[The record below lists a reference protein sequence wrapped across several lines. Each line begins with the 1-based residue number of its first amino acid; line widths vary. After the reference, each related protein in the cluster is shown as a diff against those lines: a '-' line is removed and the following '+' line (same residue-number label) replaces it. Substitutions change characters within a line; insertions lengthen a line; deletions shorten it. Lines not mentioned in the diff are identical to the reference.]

1 MEAKKKNNKAWFLVL
16 PVVFVVAFT
25 AIIPLM
31 AVANY
36 SLQDI
41 QGADNRLFVGL
52 DFFKRV
58 ATDPNVQDAFARN
71 INLSMQIL
79 LIQIPLGIFL
89 ARIMPKSG
97 WKASAALVVVAI
109 PLIIPWNVVGTTWR
123 IFTRSDIGLG
133 GVLVNQFTDY
143 NISASTFDAW
153 VTILVMDTWHWTPL
167 VTLLVYAGLR
177 SIPQAYYQAAAI
189 DGASALAVF
198 RFVELPKLKRVLMI
212 ALLLRFM
219 DSFMMYTEPFVV
231 TGGGPGSSTQTLS
244 ILLTTIAIGQFDIG
258 VAGAFSLMY
267 FLFIQIFSF
276 LFFTV
281 LTLDERP
288 GATKVTPKDKRK
300 SKEEEEK
307 PEKPVNSKLKKVLK

>member
-1 MEAKKKNNKAWFLVL
+1 MDSKKKNNKAWFLVL

-41 QGADNRLFVGL
+41 QGFDNRLFVGL
-52 DFFKRV
+52 DFFKKV
-58 ATDPNVQDAFARN
+58 ATDPNIQDAFQRN
-71 INLSMQIL
+71 LLLSAQIL
-79 LIQIPLGIFL
+79 LIQIPLGIFI
-89 ARIMPKSG
+89 ARLMPRSG

-109 PLIIPWNVVGTTWR
+109 PLIIPWNVIGTTWQ

-133 GVLVNQFTDY
+133 GVLANQFVEY
-143 NISASTFDAW
+143 NPTASEFDAW
-153 VTILVMDTWHWTPL
+153 ITILVMDTWHWTPL
-167 VTLLVYAGLR
+167 VALLVYAGLR
-177 SIPQAYYQAAAI
+177 SIPPAYYQAAAI
-189 DGASALAVF
+189 DSASPMAIF
-198 RFVELPKLKRVLMI
+198 RFVELPKLRRVLMI
-212 ALLLRFM
+212 AILLRFM

-231 TGGGPGSSTQTLS
+231 TGGGPGDSTTTLS

-276 LFFTV
+276 IFFTV

-288 GATKVTPKDKRK
+288 GATKITKREK
-300 SKEEEEK
+300 KKKEKELKLEGSEK
-307 PEKPVNSKLKKVLK
+307 

>member
-1 MEAKKKNNKAWFLVL
+1 MEGKKKNNKAWFLVL
-16 PVVFVVAFT
+16 PVVFVVALT
-25 AIIPLM
+25 AVIPLM

-41 QGADNRLFVGL
+41 QGASNRLFVGL

-58 ATDPNVQDAFARN
+58 ATDPNIQDAFVRN
-71 INLSMQIL
+71 LNLSIQIL
-79 LIQIPLGIFL
+79 FIQIPLGIFL
-89 ARIMPKSG
+89 ARLMPRSG
-97 WKASAALVVVAI
+97 WKASAALVVMAI

-123 IFTRSDIGLG
+123 IFTRGDIGLG
-133 GVLVNQFTDY
+133 GVLVNQFFEY
-143 NISASTFDAW
+143 NLSEDTTDAW

-189 DGASALAVF
+189 DGASPMAVF
-198 RFVELPKLKRVLMI
+198 RFVELPKLRRVLMI
-212 ALLLRFM
+212 AILLRFM

-276 LFFTV
+276 VFFTV

-288 GATKVTPKDKRK
+288 GATRVTSKQKKALKQKQPDQVSSKPKQVQK
-300 SKEEEEK
+300 
-307 PEKPVNSKLKKVLK
+307 

>member
-1 MEAKKKNNKAWFLVL
+1 MDSKKKNNKAWFLVL

-25 AIIPLM
+25 AIVPLM

-41 QGADNRLFVGL
+41 QGFDNRLFVGL
-52 DFFKRV
+52 DFFKKV
-58 ATDPNVQDAFARN
+58 ATDPNIQDAFQRN
-71 INLSMQIL
+71 LLLSAQLL
-79 LIQIPLGIFL
+79 LIQIPLGIFI
-89 ARIMPKSG
+89 ARLMPRSG

-109 PLIIPWNVVGTTWR
+109 PLIIPWNVIGTTWQ

-133 GVLVNQFTDY
+133 GVLANLFFEY
-143 NISASTFDAW
+143 NVTASETDAW
-153 VTILVMDTWHWTPL
+153 ATILVMDTWHWTPL
-167 VTLLVYAGLR
+167 VALLVYAGLR
-177 SIPQAYYQAAAI
+177 SIPSAYYQAAAI
-189 DGASALAVF
+189 DSASPMAIF
-198 RFVELPKLKRVLMI
+198 RFVELPKLRRVLMI
-212 ALLLRFM
+212 AILLRFM

-231 TGGGPGSSTQTLS
+231 TGGGPGDSTTTLS

-276 LFFTV
+276 IFFTV

-288 GATKVTPKDKRK
+288 GATKVTRREKMK
-300 SKEEEEK
+300 KERQLKLEGSEK
-307 PEKPVNSKLKKVLK
+307 

>member
-1 MEAKKKNNKAWFLVL
+1 MEVKKKNNKAWFLVL

-41 QGADNRLFVGL
+41 QGASNRIFVGL

-58 ATDPNVQDAFARN
+58 ATDPNIQDAFVRN
-71 INLSMQIL
+71 VNLSIQIL
-79 LIQIPLGIFL
+79 FIQIPLGIFL
-89 ARIMPKSG
+89 ARLMPRSG
-97 WKASAALVVVAI
+97 WKASAALVVMAI

-133 GVLVNQFTDY
+133 GVMVNQFFDY
-143 NISASTFDAW
+143 NLSEDTTDAW
-153 VTILVMDTWHWTPL
+153 ITILVMDTWHWTPL

-189 DGASALAVF
+189 DGASPLAVF

-244 ILLTTIAIGQFDIG
+244 ILLTTIAIGQFDLG

-276 LFFTV
+276 VFFTV

-288 GATKVTPKDKRK
+288 GATKVAPKQKKVADPNKQTKPVTSK
-300 SKEEEEK
+300 SK
-307 PEKPVNSKLKKVLK
+307 KVQK

>member
-1 MEAKKKNNKAWFLVL
+1 MDFKKKNNKAWFLVL

-25 AIIPLM
+25 AIVPLM

-41 QGADNRLFVGL
+41 QGYDNRLFVGL
-52 DFFKRV
+52 DFFKKV
-58 ATDPNVQDAFARN
+58 ATDPNIQDAFQRN
-71 INLSMQIL
+71 LLLSAQIL
-79 LIQIPLGIFL
+79 LIQIPLGIFI
-89 ARIMPKSG
+89 ARLMPRSG

-109 PLIIPWNVVGTTWR
+109 PLIIPWNVIGTTWQ

-133 GVLVNQFTDY
+133 GVLANLFFEY
-143 NISASTFDAW
+143 NVTASETDAW
-153 VTILVMDTWHWTPL
+153 ATILVMDTWHWTPL
-167 VTLLVYAGLR
+167 VALLVYAGLR
-177 SIPQAYYQAAAI
+177 SIPPAYYQAAAI
-189 DGASALAVF
+189 DSASPMAIF
-198 RFVELPKLKRVLMI
+198 RFVELPKLRRVLMI
-212 ALLLRFM
+212 AILLRFM

-231 TGGGPGSSTQTLS
+231 TGGGPGDSTTTLS

-276 LFFTV
+276 IFFTV

-288 GATKVTPKDKRK
+288 GATKVTKREK
-300 SKEEEEK
+300 KKKEKQLKLEGSEK
-307 PEKPVNSKLKKVLK
+307 

>member
-1 MEAKKKNNKAWFLVL
+1 MDGKKKNNRAWFLVL

-41 QGADNRLFVGL
+41 QGASNRLFVGL

-58 ATDPNVQDAFARN
+58 ATDPNIQDAFTRN
-71 INLSMQIL
+71 LTLSAQIL

-89 ARIMPKSG
+89 ARLMPRSG

-133 GVLVNQFTDY
+133 GVLVNQFFDY
-143 NISASTFDAW
+143 NLSEDTTDAW
-153 VTILVMDTWHWTPL
+153 ATILVMDTWHWTPL

-189 DGASALAVF
+189 DGASRMAVF
-198 RFVELPKLKRVLMI
+198 RFVELPKLRRVLMI
-212 ALLLRFM
+212 AILLRFM

-276 LFFTV
+276 IFFTV

-288 GATKVTPKDKRK
+288 GATKVTPK
-300 SKEEEEK
+300 EK
-307 PEKPVNSKLKKVLK
+307 KAAKLAKQPKQVRSKLEKVQK

>member
-1 MEAKKKNNKAWFLVL
+1 MDAKKKNNKAWFLVL

-58 ATDPNVQDAFARN
+58 ATDPNIQDAFARN
-71 INLSMQIL
+71 LTLSMQVL

-89 ARIMPKSG
+89 ARLMPKSG

-133 GVLVNQFTDY
+133 GVLVNKFTDY
-143 NISASTFDAW
+143 NLSESTFDAW

-212 ALLLRFM
+212 AILLRFM

-288 GATKVTPKDKRK
+288 GATKVTPKAKK
-300 SKEEEEK
+300 KLSEEEK
-307 PEKPVNSKLKKVLK
+307 RVNSKLKKVLK

>member
-1 MEAKKKNNKAWFLVL
+1 MDSKKKNNKAWFLVL

-41 QGADNRLFVGL
+41 QGFDNRLFVGL

-58 ATDPNVQDAFARN
+58 ATDPNIQDAFQRN
-71 INLSMQIL
+71 LLLSAQIL
-79 LIQIPLGIFL
+79 LIQIPLGIFI
-89 ARIMPKSG
+89 ARLMPRSG

-109 PLIIPWNVVGTTWR
+109 PLIIPWNVIGTTWQ

-133 GVLVNQFTDY
+133 GVLANQFVEY
-143 NISASTFDAW
+143 NPTASEFDAW
-153 VTILVMDTWHWTPL
+153 ITILVMDTWHWTPL
-167 VTLLVYAGLR
+167 VALLVYAGLR
-177 SIPQAYYQAAAI
+177 SIPPAYYQAAAI
-189 DGASALAVF
+189 DSASPMAIF
-198 RFVELPKLKRVLMI
+198 RFVELPKLRRVLMI
-212 ALLLRFM
+212 AILLRFM

-231 TGGGPGSSTQTLS
+231 TGGGPGDSTTTLS

-276 LFFTV
+276 IFFTV

-288 GATKVTPKDKRK
+288 GATKITKREK
-300 SKEEEEK
+300 KKKEKELKLEGSEK
-307 PEKPVNSKLKKVLK
+307 

>member
-1 MEAKKKNNKAWFLVL
+1 MDSKKKNNKAWFLVL

-25 AIIPLM
+25 AIVPLM

-41 QGADNRLFVGL
+41 QGFDNRLFVGL
-52 DFFKRV
+52 DFFKKV
-58 ATDPNVQDAFARN
+58 ATDPNIQNAFQRN
-71 INLSMQIL
+71 LLLSAQIL
-79 LIQIPLGIFL
+79 LIQIPLGIFI
-89 ARIMPKSG
+89 ARLMPRSG

-109 PLIIPWNVVGTTWR
+109 PLIIPWNVIGTTWQ

-133 GVLVNQFTDY
+133 GVLANQFVEY
-143 NISASTFDAW
+143 NPTASEFDAW

-167 VTLLVYAGLR
+167 VALLVYAGLR

-189 DGASALAVF
+189 DSASPMAIF
-198 RFVELPKLKRVLMI
+198 RFVELPKLRRVLMI
-212 ALLLRFM
+212 AILLRFM

-231 TGGGPGSSTQTLS
+231 TGGGPGDSTTTLS

-276 LFFTV
+276 IFFTV

-288 GATKVTPKDKRK
+288 GATKVTKREK
-300 SKEEEEK
+300 KKKEKELKLEGSEK
-307 PEKPVNSKLKKVLK
+307 

>member
-1 MEAKKKNNKAWFLVL
+1 MDSKKKNNKAWFLVL

-41 QGADNRLFVGL
+41 QGFDNRLFVGL
-52 DFFKRV
+52 DFFKKV
-58 ATDPNVQDAFARN
+58 ATDPNIQDAFQRN
-71 INLSMQIL
+71 LLLSAQIL
-79 LIQIPLGIFL
+79 LIQIPLGIFI
-89 ARIMPKSG
+89 ARLMPRSG

-109 PLIIPWNVVGTTWR
+109 PLIIPWNVIGTTWQ

-133 GVLVNQFTDY
+133 GVLANQFVEY
-143 NISASTFDAW
+143 NPTASEFDAW

-167 VTLLVYAGLR
+167 VALLVYAGLR
-177 SIPQAYYQAAAI
+177 SIPPAYYQAAAI
-189 DGASALAVF
+189 DSASPMAIF
-198 RFVELPKLKRVLMI
+198 RFVELPKLRRVLMI
-212 ALLLRFM
+212 AILLRFM

-231 TGGGPGSSTQTLS
+231 TGGGPGDSTTTLS

-276 LFFTV
+276 IFFTV

-288 GATKVTPKDKRK
+288 GATKVTKREK
-300 SKEEEEK
+300 KKKEKELKLEGSEK
-307 PEKPVNSKLKKVLK
+307 

>member
-1 MEAKKKNNKAWFLVL
+1 MDGKKKNNRAWFLVL

-41 QGADNRLFVGL
+41 QGASNRLFVGL

-58 ATDPNVQDAFARN
+58 ATDPNIQDAFTRN
-71 INLSMQIL
+71 LTLSAQIL

-89 ARIMPKSG
+89 ARLMPRSG

-133 GVLVNQFTDY
+133 GVLVNQFFDY
-143 NISASTFDAW
+143 NLSEDTTDAW
-153 VTILVMDTWHWTPL
+153 ATILVMDTWHWTPL

-189 DGASALAVF
+189 DGASRMAVF
-198 RFVELPKLKRVLMI
+198 RFVELPKLRRVLMI
-212 ALLLRFM
+212 AILLRFM

-244 ILLTTIAIGQFDIG
+244 ILLTTIAIGQFDLG

-276 LFFTV
+276 IFFTV

-288 GATKVTPKDKRK
+288 GATKVTPK
-300 SKEEEEK
+300 EK
-307 PEKPVNSKLKKVLK
+307 KAAKVEQQAEKASSKLKKVQK

>member
-1 MEAKKKNNKAWFLVL
+1 MDSKKKNNKAWFLVL

-41 QGADNRLFVGL
+41 QGASNRLFVGL

-58 ATDPNVQDAFARN
+58 ATDPNIQDAFVRN
-71 INLSMQIL
+71 LTLSGQIL
-79 LIQIPLGIFL
+79 FIQIPLGIFL
-89 ARIMPKSG
+89 ARLMPRSG

-133 GVLVNQFTDY
+133 GVLVNQFFDY
-143 NISASTFDAW
+143 NLSEDTTDAW

-189 DGASALAVF
+189 DGASRMAVF
-198 RFVELPKLKRVLMI
+198 RFVELPKLRRVLMI
-212 ALLLRFM
+212 AILLRFM

-244 ILLTTIAIGQFDIG
+244 ILLTTIAIGQFDLG

-276 LFFTV
+276 IFFTV

-288 GATKVTPKDKRK
+288 GATKVTPKEKK
-300 SKEEEEK
+300 AAKVEKE
-307 PEKPVNSKLKKVLK
+307 VNKASSKLKKVQK

>member
-1 MEAKKKNNKAWFLVL
+1 VDAKKKNNKAWFLVI

-41 QGADNRLFVGL
+41 QGASNRLFVGL

-58 ATDPNVQDAFARN
+58 ATDPNIQDAFFRN
-71 INLSMQIL
+71 LLLSAQIL

-89 ARIMPKSG
+89 ARLMPRSG

-109 PLIIPWNVVGTTWR
+109 PLIIPWNVIGTTWQ
-123 IFTRSDIGLG
+123 IFTRSDLGLG
-133 GVLVNQFTDY
+133 GVIVNQFIDY
-143 NISASTFDAW
+143 NLSESTLDAW

-212 ALLLRFM
+212 AILLRFM
-219 DSFMMYTEPFVV
+219 DSFMMFTEPFVV

-258 VAGAFSLMY
+258 VAGAFSLIY

-276 LFFTV
+276 IFFTV

-288 GATKVTPKDKRK
+288 GATKVTAKEKKSDKQVK
-300 SKEEEEK
+300 QK
-307 PEKPVNSKLKKVLK
+307 KPVTSKLKKVQK

>member
-1 MEAKKKNNKAWFLVL
+1 MDGRKKNNKAWFLVA
-16 PVVFVVAFT
+16 PVVLVVAFT

-52 DFFKRV
+52 DFFKKV
-58 ATDPNVQDAFARN
+58 ATDPNIQEAFGRN
-71 INLSMQIL
+71 LLLSAQIL
-79 LIQIPLGIFL
+79 FIQIPLGIFL
-89 ARIMPKSG
+89 ARLMPRSG

-109 PLIIPWNVVGTTWR
+109 PLIIPWNVIGTPWQ

-133 GVLVNQFTDY
+133 GVLVNNFIDY
-143 NISASTFDAW
+143 NLSESTLDAW

-189 DGASALAVF
+189 DGASAMAVF

-212 ALLLRFM
+212 AILLRFM

-244 ILLTTIAIGQFDIG
+244 ILLTTIAIGQFDLG

-276 LFFTV
+276 VFFTV

-288 GATKVTPKDKRK
+288 GATKVSAKGKTAVKQNKKERK
-300 SKEEEEK
+300 PAISK
-307 PEKPVNSKLKKVLK
+307 VKKVSK

>member
-1 MEAKKKNNKAWFLVL
+1 MDGKKKNNKAWFLVA

-52 DFFKRV
+52 DFFKLV
-58 ATDPNVQDAFARN
+58 ATDPNIQDAFTRN
-71 INLSMQIL
+71 LLLSAQIL
-79 LIQIPLGIFL
+79 LIQIPLGIFI
-89 ARIMPKSG
+89 ARLMPRSG
-97 WKASAALVVVAI
+97 WKASASLVVVAM
-109 PLIIPWNVVGTTWR
+109 PLIIPWNVIGTTWQ
-123 IFTRSDIGLG
+123 IFTRTDLGLG
-133 GVLVNQFTDY
+133 GVLVNQFVDY
-143 NISASTFDAW
+143 NLSESPMDAW
-153 VTILVMDTWHWTPL
+153 ITILVMDTWHWTPL
-167 VTLLVYAGLR
+167 VALLVYAGLR

-189 DGASALAVF
+189 DGASAMAVF

-212 ALLLRFM
+212 AILLRFM
-219 DSFMMYTEPFVV
+219 DSFMMFTEPFVV

-244 ILLTTIAIGQFDIG
+244 ILLTTSAIGQFDIG

-276 LFFTV
+276 IFFTV

-288 GATKVTPKDKRK
+288 GATKVTKK
-300 SKEEEEK
+300 SKREVIPK
-307 PEKPVNSKLKKVLK
+307 PKKEVSSKPKKVLK

>member
-1 MEAKKKNNKAWFLVL
+1 MDAKKKNNKAWFLVL

-41 QGADNRLFVGL
+41 QGADNRIFVGL

-58 ATDPNVQDAFARN
+58 ATDPNIQDAFVRN
-71 INLSMQIL
+71 VTLSMQIL

-133 GVLVNQFTDY
+133 GVLVNQFTEY
-143 NISASTFDAW
+143 NLSESTFDAW

-300 SKEEEEK
+300 SRSQKE
-307 PEKPVNSKLKKVLK
+307 EKPVNSKSKEVLK

>member
-1 MEAKKKNNKAWFLVL
+1 MDGKKKNNRAWFLVL

-41 QGADNRLFVGL
+41 QGASNRLFVGL

-58 ATDPNVQDAFARN
+58 ATDPNIQDAFTRN
-71 INLSMQIL
+71 LTLSAQIL

-89 ARIMPKSG
+89 ARLMPRSG

-133 GVLVNQFTDY
+133 GVLVNQFFDY
-143 NISASTFDAW
+143 NLSEDTTDAW
-153 VTILVMDTWHWTPL
+153 ATILVMDTWHWTPL

-189 DGASALAVF
+189 DGASRMAVF
-198 RFVELPKLKRVLMI
+198 RFVELPKLRRVLMI
-212 ALLLRFM
+212 AILLRFM

-244 ILLTTIAIGQFDIG
+244 ILLTTIAIGQFDLG

-267 FLFIQIFSF
+267 FLFIQVFSF
-276 LFFTV
+276 IFFTV

-288 GATKVTPKDKRK
+288 GATKVTAKEKKAAKVEKQPKQVR
-300 SKEEEEK
+300 
-307 PEKPVNSKLKKVLK
+307 SKLEKVQK

>member
-1 MEAKKKNNKAWFLVL
+1 MDAKKKNNKAWFLVL

-58 ATDPNVQDAFARN
+58 ATDPNIQDAFTRN
-71 INLSMQIL
+71 LTLSMQVL

-89 ARIMPKSG
+89 ARLMPKSG

-133 GVLVNQFTDY
+133 GVLVNKFTDY
-143 NISASTFDAW
+143 NLSESTFDAW

-212 ALLLRFM
+212 AILLRFM

-300 SKEEEEK
+300 SREEE
-307 PEKPVNSKLKKVLK
+307 EKPVNSKLKKVLK

>member
-1 MEAKKKNNKAWFLVL
+1 MDGKKKKNRAWFLVL
-16 PVVFVVAFT
+16 PVEFVVAFT

-41 QGADNRLFVGL
+41 QGASNRLFVGL

-58 ATDPNVQDAFARN
+58 ATDPNIQDAFTRN
-71 INLSMQIL
+71 LTLSAQIL

-89 ARIMPKSG
+89 ARLMPRSG

-133 GVLVNQFTDY
+133 GVLVNQFFDY
-143 NISASTFDAW
+143 NLSEDTTDAW
-153 VTILVMDTWHWTPL
+153 ATILVMDTWHWTPL

-189 DGASALAVF
+189 DGASRMAVF
-198 RFVELPKLKRVLMI
+198 RFVELPKLRRVLMI
-212 ALLLRFM
+212 AILLRFM

-244 ILLTTIAIGQFDIG
+244 ILLTTIAIGQFDLG

-276 LFFTV
+276 IFFTV

-288 GATKVTPKDKRK
+288 GATKVTPK
-300 SKEEEEK
+300 EK
-307 PEKPVNSKLKKVLK
+307 KAAKLEQKAEKASSKLKKVQK

>member
-1 MEAKKKNNKAWFLVL
+1 MEVKKKNNKAWFLVL

-41 QGADNRLFVGL
+41 QGASNRMFVGL

-58 ATDPNVQDAFARN
+58 ATDPNIQDAFVRN
-71 INLSMQIL
+71 VNLSIQIL
-79 LIQIPLGIFL
+79 FIQIPLGIFL
-89 ARIMPKSG
+89 ARLMPRSG
-97 WKASAALVVVAI
+97 WKASAALVVMAI

-133 GVLVNQFTDY
+133 GVMVNQFFEY
-143 NISASTFDAW
+143 NLSEDTTDAW
-153 VTILVMDTWHWTPL
+153 ITILVMDTWHWTPL

-244 ILLTTIAIGQFDIG
+244 ILLTTIAIGQFDLG

-276 LFFTV
+276 IFFTV

-288 GATKVTPKDKRK
+288 GATKVAPKQKKVADPKKQTKPVTSK
-300 SKEEEEK
+300 SK
-307 PEKPVNSKLKKVLK
+307 KVQK

>member
-1 MEAKKKNNKAWFLVL
+1 MDAKKKNNRAWFLVL

-41 QGADNRLFVGL
+41 QGASNRLFVGL

-58 ATDPNVQDAFARN
+58 ATDPNIQDAFTRN
-71 INLSMQIL
+71 LTLSAQIL

-89 ARIMPKSG
+89 ARLMPRSG

-133 GVLVNQFTDY
+133 GVLVNQFFDY
-143 NISASTFDAW
+143 NLSEDTTDAW

-189 DGASALAVF
+189 DGASRMAVF
-198 RFVELPKLKRVLMI
+198 RFVELPKLRRVLMI
-212 ALLLRFM
+212 AILLRFM

-276 LFFTV
+276 IFFTV

-288 GATKVTPKDKRK
+288 GATKVTPK
-300 SKEEEEK
+300 EK
-307 PEKPVNSKLKKVLK
+307 KAAKLEKQAEKVSSKLKKVQK

>member
-1 MEAKKKNNKAWFLVL
+1 MDSKKKNNKAWFLVL

-41 QGADNRLFVGL
+41 QGASNRLFVGL

-58 ATDPNVQDAFARN
+58 ATDPNIQDAFVRN
-71 INLSMQIL
+71 LTLSGQIL
-79 LIQIPLGIFL
+79 FIQIPLGIFL
-89 ARIMPKSG
+89 ARLMPRSG

-133 GVLVNQFTDY
+133 GVLVNQFFDY
-143 NISASTFDAW
+143 NLSEDTTDAW

-189 DGASALAVF
+189 DGASRMAVF
-198 RFVELPKLKRVLMI
+198 RFVELPKLRRVLMI
-212 ALLLRFM
+212 AILLRFM

-244 ILLTTIAIGQFDIG
+244 ILLTTIAIGQFDLG

-276 LFFTV
+276 IFFTV

-288 GATKVTPKDKRK
+288 GATKVTPK
-300 SKEEEEK
+300 EK
-307 PEKPVNSKLKKVLK
+307 KAAKVEKQVNKASSKLKKVQK

>member
-1 MEAKKKNNKAWFLVL
+1 
-16 PVVFVVAFT
+16 VVAFT

-41 QGADNRLFVGL
+41 QGASNRLFVGL

-58 ATDPNVQDAFARN
+58 ATDPNIQDAFVRN
-71 INLSMQIL
+71 VSLSMQIL
-79 LIQIPLGIFL
+79 LIQIPFGIFL
-89 ARIMPKSG
+89 ARLMPKSG

-133 GVLVNQFTDY
+133 GVLMNQFFDY
-143 NISASTFDAW
+143 NLSEDTTDAW
-153 VTILVMDTWHWTPL
+153 ATILVMDTWHWTPL

-189 DGASALAVF
+189 DGATKLAVF

-276 LFFTV
+276 IFFTV

-288 GATKVTPKDKRK
+288 GATKVTPKQKRLAKKDKQPET
-300 SKEEEEK
+300 SSPK
-307 PEKPVNSKLKKVLK
+307 PKKVLK

>member
-1 MEAKKKNNKAWFLVL
+1 MDAKKKNNKAWFLVL

-58 ATDPNVQDAFARN
+58 ATDPNIQDAFVRN
-71 INLSMQIL
+71 VTLSMQIL

-89 ARIMPKSG
+89 ARLMPKSG

-143 NISASTFDAW
+143 NLSESTFDAW

-288 GATKVTPKDKRK
+288 GATKVTPKDKSK
-300 SKEEEEK
+300 SKEEK
-307 PEKPVNSKLKKVLK
+307 KEKPVDSKLKKVQK

>member
-1 MEAKKKNNKAWFLVL
+1 MDGKKKNNRAWFLVL

-41 QGADNRLFVGL
+41 QGASNRLFVGL

-58 ATDPNVQDAFARN
+58 ATDPNIQDAFTRN
-71 INLSMQIL
+71 LTLSAQIL

-89 ARIMPKSG
+89 ARLMPRSG

-133 GVLVNQFTDY
+133 GVLVNQFFDY
-143 NISASTFDAW
+143 NLSEDTTDAW
-153 VTILVMDTWHWTPL
+153 ATILVMDTWHWTPL

-189 DGASALAVF
+189 DGASRMAVF

-212 ALLLRFM
+212 AILLRFM

-244 ILLTTIAIGQFDIG
+244 ILLTTIAIGQFDLG

-276 LFFTV
+276 IFFTV

-288 GATKVTPKDKRK
+288 GATKVTPKEKK
-300 SKEEEEK
+300 AAKLEKQKEKVSSK
-307 PEKPVNSKLKKVLK
+307 PKKVQK

>member
-1 MEAKKKNNKAWFLVL
+1 MDGKKKNNRAWFLVL
-16 PVVFVVAFT
+16 PVVLVVAFT

-41 QGADNRLFVGL
+41 QGASNRLFIGL

-58 ATDPNVQDAFARN
+58 ATDPNIQDAFTRN
-71 INLSMQIL
+71 LTLSAQIL

-89 ARIMPKSG
+89 ARLMPRSG

-133 GVLVNQFTDY
+133 GVLVNQFFDY
-143 NISASTFDAW
+143 NLSEDTTDAW
-153 VTILVMDTWHWTPL
+153 ATILVMDTWHWTPL

-189 DGASALAVF
+189 DGASRMAVF
-198 RFVELPKLKRVLMI
+198 RFVELPKLRRVLMI
-212 ALLLRFM
+212 AILLRFM

-244 ILLTTIAIGQFDIG
+244 ILLTTIAIGQFDLG

-276 LFFTV
+276 IFFTV

-288 GATKVTPKDKRK
+288 GATKVTAKEKKAAKLDKQPDK
-300 SKEEEEK
+300 VS
-307 PEKPVNSKLKKVLK
+307 SKLKKVQK

>member
-1 MEAKKKNNKAWFLVL
+1 MDGKKKNNRAWFLVL

-41 QGADNRLFVGL
+41 QGASNRLFVGL

-58 ATDPNVQDAFARN
+58 ATDPNIQDAFTRN
-71 INLSMQIL
+71 LTLSAQLL

-89 ARIMPKSG
+89 ARLMPRSG

-133 GVLVNQFTDY
+133 GVLVNQFFDY
-143 NISASTFDAW
+143 NLSEDTTDAW
-153 VTILVMDTWHWTPL
+153 GTILVMDTWHWTPL

-189 DGASALAVF
+189 DGASRMAVF
-198 RFVELPKLKRVLMI
+198 RFVELPKLRRVLMI
-212 ALLLRFM
+212 AILLRFM

-244 ILLTTIAIGQFDIG
+244 ILLTTIAIGQFDLG

-267 FLFIQIFSF
+267 FLVIQIFSF
-276 LFFTV
+276 IFFTV

-288 GATKVTPKDKRK
+288 GATKVTPKEKKAAKLDKQPDK
-300 SKEEEEK
+300 VS
-307 PEKPVNSKLKKVLK
+307 SKLKKVQK